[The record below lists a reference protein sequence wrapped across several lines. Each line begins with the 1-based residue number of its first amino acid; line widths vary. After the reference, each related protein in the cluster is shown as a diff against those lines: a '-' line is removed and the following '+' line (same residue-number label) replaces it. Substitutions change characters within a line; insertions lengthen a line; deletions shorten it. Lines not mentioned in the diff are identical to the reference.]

1 MISVQRSVFNYTDC
15 SWHSG
20 CPGIWHALGHRQIQ
34 KKWNIQ
40 KLRTVRV
47 CWHWCQLALTKC
59 LNSLK
64 FAELLCANIAEHAT
78 KDTHFRIN
86 VSIFFVASFPP
97 ENKPRSQ
104 RKRKS
109 FCFLFALAFL
119 TSTPN
124 CDDYCVLCPATSYF
138 FSSFDWHISY
148 NCLALCWF
156 SMAVKLMDCCA
167 TFDTTHNCNSPCC
180 CSCHGGNS
188 SRISVEI
195 LKQACIMPVTSA
207 ASPLDPVTHVSAELT
222 FTTFL
227 GIFRRHF
234 YGYHIRIALK
244 RNVCRIWGI
253 NVSIQIKKSL

>member
-86 VSIFFVASFPP
+86 VSISFVASFPSW
-97 ENKPRSQ
+97 KQ
-104 RKRKS
+104 AKKS
-109 FCFLFALAFL
+109 KEKEIILFLIRIGISYFHPKLWRL
-119 TSTPN
+119 
-124 CDDYCVLCPATSYF
+124 LCPLSCYELFFFFLWLTYF
-138 FSSFDWHISY
+138 IQ
-148 NCLALCWF
+148 L
-156 SMAVKLMDCCA
+156 
-167 TFDTTHNCNSPCC
+167 
-180 CSCHGGNS
+180 
-188 SRISVEI
+188 
-195 LKQACIMPVTSA
+195 
-207 ASPLDPVTHVSAELT
+207 
-222 FTTFL
+222 L
-227 GIFRRHF
+227 GIVLIFH
-234 YGYHIRIALK
+234 G
-244 RNVCRIWGI
+244 C
-253 NVSIQIKKSL
+253 